1 MAAIAVSRNTTYI
14 EGGGSMDLR
23 EECQKVI
30 DAGIPIRFLARKIDY
45 DNSTLSKWLRGERN
59 ISQKGLKGIGGR
71 LLPQGTVLFSSR
83 APIGYVA
90 IAENELCTNQ
100 GFKSVI
106 PNLEKATSEFLYYTL
121 GFYNRRQLIF
131 IT

>member
-59 ISQKGLKGIGGR
+59 ISDKVQNKLILALQDLKKQWDDI
-71 LLPQGTVLFSSR
+71 QV
-83 APIGYVA
+83 
-90 IAENELCTNQ
+90 
-100 GFKSVI
+100 
-106 PNLEKATSEFLYYTL
+106 
-121 GFYNRRQLIF
+121 
-131 IT
+131 